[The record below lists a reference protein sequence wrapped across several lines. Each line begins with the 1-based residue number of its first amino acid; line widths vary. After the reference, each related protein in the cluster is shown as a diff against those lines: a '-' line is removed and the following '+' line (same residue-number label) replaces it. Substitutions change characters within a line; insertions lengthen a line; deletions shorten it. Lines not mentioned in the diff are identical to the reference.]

1 MPSDLSRPRTLY
13 LLNQASKGLKKRL
26 ERALAEQNI
35 TTLQYTVLSIVRD
48 RDGLSSSDLSRRFFV
63 TPQTMNQVV
72 ADLEKAGFLRRS
84 EDQNNRRILRIV
96 LTPRGRAIVQVCES
110 IVDRIEED
118 AFGAIPVTHHQN
130 LRKVLRS
137 LLDRARAS
145 TDDKS

>member
-1 MPSDLSRPRTLY
+1 MPSDVSRPRTLY

-26 ERALAEQNI
+26 EQALAEQNL

-72 ADLEKAGFLRRS
+72 AELEKLGFLKRS

-96 LTPRGRAIVQVCES
+96 LTARGRAIVQSCEAV
-110 IVDRIEED
+110 VDRIEDE
-118 AFGAIPVTHHQN
+118 AFGAISLTQHQN
-130 LRKVLRS
+130 LRKVLRG
-137 LLDRARAS
+137 LLDQTRAS
-145 TDDKS
+145 TSEKS